1 MERDVPVDVPDES
14 MEPNGTVALDAL
26 LEQWAGIRKKMS
38 AFLEGINA
46 ENKDDLIY
54 RHPFAGPLDLS
65 DTLHFI
71 VVHFDNHLRQIEK
84 IEAQM
89 EG

>member
-26 LEQWAGIRKKMS
+26 LKQWAGIRKKMS

-46 ENKDDLIY
+46 ENKDDLIF